1 MNYLWQTF
9 LYEPVLN
16 VLIWLYNNIAGQ
28 NLGIALIELTVALRL
43 VLLPFTIV
51 SMRATSRYDRLRAKI
66 HDLEVAHKN
75 DPVLRKESLR
85 RLLTVHRISPWA
97 KAMVL
102 GAQFVVL
109 IVLYGVF
116 VTAVRTNDYT
126 GLYFWNTPPDFL
138 NTHFLGFNLSMRSLA
153 WSGVIGI
160 FLYIDLWISQ
170 RKVRDTL
177 TNRDVFY
184 RVAFPLTIFVL
195 LYLLPTAKSVFV
207 LTSMLFTVII
217 ELIRWILF
225 RPKNPPTIM
234 GGIERIEQH

>member
-28 NLGIALIELTVALRL
+28 NLGLALIELTIALRFA
-43 VLLPFTIV
+43 LLPFTIV
-51 SMRATSRYDRLRAKI
+51 SMRATSRYNHLRKKI
-66 HDLEVAHKN
+66 HDLETSHKD

-85 RLLTVHRISPWA
+85 RLLAEHHISPWA
-97 KAMVL
+97 KAIVL
-102 GAQFVVL
+102 GIQFLVL

-116 VTAVRTNDYT
+116 VTAVATNDYS
-126 GLYFWNTPPDFL
+126 GLYFWNITPDFL
-138 NTHFLGFNLSMRSLA
+138 NTKFFGLDLSTRSLL

-160 FLYIDLWISQ
+160 FLYIDLWFSQ
-170 RKVRDTL
+170 RKQRDTV

-184 RVAFPLTIFVL
+184 RVAFPLMVFVL

-217 ELIRWILF
+217 EVIHWIFF

-234 GGIERIEQH
+234 GGLEPITRP